1 MVVTICRMDLTAPY
15 LRGMSRRRCRKW
27 DRKKLTWL
35 DPQFLQLPYLQIP
48 SILTSVAF
56 KTSLSFS
63 FVMLPVIVT

>member
-1 MVVTICRMDLTAPY
+1 MVVTKCRMDLAAPY
-15 LRGMSRRRCRKW
+15 LRVMSRRRCREL
-27 DRKKLTWL
+27 DRKLTWL
-35 DPQFLQLPYLQIP
+35 DPQFLLLPYLHTP